1 MSDLPEKRVITT
13 VQALQTL
20 GINAS
25 TLLLVA
31 VCTAFVVFAM
41 YWVLIKDTQA
51 NDYGNKM
58 LELVSNIQT
67 QLEKNNEA
75 QEKFRR
81 QMVESTGKNS
91 RDIATLQTL
100 LETLGYWPL
109 HKDGE
114 RTYIQTPADRDAF
127 YSDPV
132 TSWGEINNGRKQ

>member
-1 MSDLPEKRVITT
+1 MSDQPEKRVITT

-31 VCTAFVVFAM
+31 VCSAFVVFAM
-41 YWVLIKDTQA
+41 YWVLVKDTQA
-51 NDYGNKM
+51 SDYGNRM
-58 LELVSNIQT
+58 LVLVSNIQN
-67 QLEKNNEA
+67 QLEKNIEA

-114 RTYIQTPADRDAF
+114 RTYIQTPVDRDAF

-132 TSWGEINNGRKQ
+132 ANWGDMNGRKQ